1 MANNIWSNYTE
12 KTATPVDADE
22 VMVRD
27 STDGKNK
34 RLLFD
39 AFWKWVAK
47 KLNEAT
53 ISELQTN
60 NKTIIGAIN
69 ALNTNLGKTARFYA
83 LSKFYVPGS
92 SGDYSGLAIGG
103 TAWNNID
110 GIQYV
115 SATDYK
121 HYYTFPKGTYLVN
134 INLFA
139 NLEASTSNV
148 LGVALNIEVD
158 GKIIANPWFRMIDSY
173 QSISYPVII
182 NGSKLK
188 VTMYS
193 GKTIEIVN
201 NANLSYVDFMRLN

>member
-34 RLLFD
+34 RLLFG
-39 AFWKWVAK
+39 AFWKLVAK

-83 LSKFYVPGS
+83 VGKFYVPGS

-158 GKIIANPWFRMIDSY
+158 GKTIANPWFRMIDSY

>member
-34 RLLFD
+34 RLLFG
-39 AFWKWVAK
+39 AFWKLVAK

-83 LSKFYVPGS
+83 AGKFYVPGS

-158 GKIIANPWFRMIDSY
+158 GKTIANPWFRMIDSY